1 MGLLA
6 EIQNDALSDTVPV
19 ATLLRK
25 VMVLAANMDS
35 ALLEDW
41 VRHELHGYD
50 GTVEVPTYRR
60 FTMNFKVNGANIRW
74 QVTGQAAPQVLV
86 NQIVKDDNF
95 HIFECRQPIGTI
107 SPDEIKASKG
117 TLHINLDNYVLLMQG
132 KLFEPSFSITRFW
145 GEVSASQVLGIID
158 AVRSRV
164 LDFVLKLK
172 KSYPDAGEIDGLTTE
187 TPEVNQAVTQI
198 YNTTINGDNV
208 GAVGNNSGATISVTV
223 NAGSIKDLRSTL
235 AKEGINEADLIEL
248 EAAVTAEPSIGEDK
262 RFGPKVTKW
271 VGKMMGKAGAGAWA
285 VSLGAAGSLLEKALL
300 GYYGYH

>member
-25 VMVLAANMDS
+25 VMVLAANLDS

-50 GTVEVPTYRR
+50 ADVEVPAYRK
-60 FTMNFKVNGANIRW
+60 FVMNFKVSGANARW
-74 QVTGQAAPQVLV
+74 QLTGQPVPQVLV
-86 NQIVKDDNF
+86 NQIVNDDTF
-95 HIFECRQPIGTI
+95 HFFECRQPIGTI

-117 TLHINLDNYVLLMQG
+117 KLSINLDNYVLLMQG
-132 KLFEPSFSITRFW
+132 KLFEPSFNISRFW
-145 GEVSASQVLGIID
+145 GEVSASQVMGIID

-172 KSYPDAGEIDGLTTE
+172 RTYPDAGEIDGLTTK

-198 YNTTINGDNV
+198 YNTTIHGDNA
-208 GAVGNNSGATISVTV
+208 GPVGNNSGATINVTV
-223 NAGSIKDLRSTL
+223 NAGSIKDLRSVL
-235 AKEGINEADLIEL
+235 AKEGVEEADLIEL
-248 EAAVTAEPSIGEDK
+248 EAAVSSEPAIGQDK
-262 RFGPKVTKW
+262 KFGPKVTVW
-271 VGKMMGKAGAGAWA
+271 LGKMVSKAGSGAWA
-285 VSLGAAGSLLEKALL
+285 VSLGAAGALLEKALL
-300 GYYGYH
+300 GYYGYN